1 MTPLRLSYSSD
12 GHSNTDSSCASSFAC
27 EETKGSARSPV
38 DWNQANNRR
47 TVHPGDVTITDPI
60 VTSSVCTVKEL
71 QVSSPVELAQPNS
84 QISPIQSD
92 DNLSMQTKDSIEELP
107 SNVPRSPQAYRSP
120 RSSKMAKMSKVD
132 KNEPAPSPTKSPKTR
147 RRRHKKLTV
156 TIDGANFDLRKNKR
170 PLSPFTTGG
179 FLRKAILPQTAPPT
193 VTEFGPSIEDE
204 VRARMEATKSTE
216 NKEDKST
223 KASRRTTST
232 ERGGKTLMG
241 FLGRRIAG
249 GHKEDA

>member
-1 MTPLRLSYSSD
+1 MIPLRVSYSSD
-12 GHSNTDSSCASSFAC
+12 GHSDTDSSSASSFAC
-27 EETKGSARSPV
+27 EETEGNAAWRV
-38 DWNQANNRR
+38 DWNQTNNMR
-47 TVHPGDVTITDPI
+47 TVHPGDVTLTDPT
-60 VTSSVCTVKEL
+60 VTSSVCKVKEL

-120 RSSKMAKMSKVD
+120 RSSKMSKVD
-132 KNEPAPSPTKSPKTR
+132 KNEPSPSPTKSPKTR
-147 RRRHKKLTV
+147 PRRHKKLTV

-170 PLSPFTTGG
+170 TLSPFTTGG

-204 VRARMEATKSTE
+204 VLARLEAIKSTE

-223 KASRRTTST
+223 KASRRTTSA

-249 GHKEDA
+249 GHKGDA